1 MARRR
6 EVKLFIRNAF
16 LVWLPLNEAA
26 FLKWFLRI
34 HWEEWVNTTKSRKQD
49 HSLTII
55 EQTLVEVHE
64 AHDSNNEANEN
75 KKRRSG
81 GHRAKKAPLDK
92 SPSERR
98 RIKHDTPPDEVQSR
112 QDEEYDHGGLPL
124 QSRCKPA
131 LRWRHQRSTK
141 MDINKTCRQ
150 KPRNKQL
157 QGLV

>member
-6 EVKLFIRNAF
+6 EVKLFIRKAF
-16 LVWLPLNEAA
+16 LVWLLLNEAA

-34 HWEEWVNTTKSRKQD
+34 HWEGWMNASKSRKQN
-49 HSLTII
+49 HLLTII
-55 EQTLVEVHE
+55 DQALVKVQE
-64 AHDSNNEANEN
+64 AHDTNDEANEN
-75 KKRRSG
+75 KKRRNG
-81 GHRAKKAPLDK
+81 DHRAKETPSDK

-98 RIKHDTPPDEVQSR
+98 RIKHGTPPDEVQTR
-112 QDEEYDHGGLPL
+112 QDEEQDHGRLPL

-131 LRWRHQRSTK
+131 LRWRHQRSAK

-157 QGLV
+157 QRFV